1 MDRTSSPDAS
11 ARSAEGARTVDG
23 FFDAVQRARIEA
35 AVREAEARSLGQIV
49 PVVVEKSAGY
59 PEARWRGAL
68 IAAALATLAVVAL
81 KLPLTLAELALAQL
95 AAGGLGAL
103 LALWDPLERLLAG
116 RAEMELAARDRAV
129 RAFHEHALHRTEHGT
144 GVLLFASLFER
155 RAVVLGDHGIHA
167 RMGDEH
173 WQRTVAA
180 LVAGMR
186 RGDPAAGFCDAIALC
201 GEALAQHFPRAPGDA
216 APNELPD
223 AIRTEER

>member
-1 MDRTSSPDAS
+1 MERTHPPKVRDR
-11 ARSAEGARTVDG
+11 GAAAPSVDR
-23 FFDAVQRARIEA
+23 FFDAAQRARIEA
-35 AVREAEARSLGQIV
+35 AVRDAEARSLGQIV

-68 IAAALATLAVVAL
+68 MAAALATLVVLAL
-81 KLPLTLAELALAQL
+81 HLPLTLAELALAQL

-103 LALWDPLERLLAG
+103 FALWDPLERLLAG

-167 RMGDEH
+167 RMGDAH
-173 WQRTVAA
+173 WERTVAA
-180 LVAGMR
+180 LVAGLR

-201 GEALAQHFPRAPGDA
+201 GEALAEHFPRAAGHA
-216 APNELPD
+216 VPNELPD